1 MVVIGPY
8 KEKKLNNQIVRF
20 FDKNVKSEELVWHR
34 DEKTRIVEVLEGEN
48 WEFQFDNSLPVNLK
62 VGDVLNIP
70 AKAYHR
76 IKAGTTNLKIKITE
90 VNENE

>member
-1 MVVIGPY
+1 
-8 KEKKLNNQIVRF
+8 
-20 FDKNVKSEELVWHR
+20 
-34 DEKTRIVEVLEGEN
+34 VLEGEN

>member
-1 MVVIGPY
+1 MVY
-8 KEKKLNNQIVRF
+8 LQKNLNSTTFIRTFHKTVLN
-20 FDKNVKSEELVWHR
+20 EELVWHR
-34 DEKTRIVEVLEGEN
+34 DKKTRIVEVLEGEN
-48 WEFQFDNSLPVNLK
+48 WEFQFDNSLPFKIK

-76 IKAGTTNLKIKITE
+76 IKAGTTDLKIKITE